1 MDTREA
7 PGFWGLHKNKNC
19 ALPLMPIQKFEKE
32 YLLKQHLSITQSSFS
47 S

>member
-7 PGFWGLHKNKNC
+7 PGFGGLHKNKNC

-32 YLLKQHLSITQSSFS
+32 YLLKQHLSIT
-47 S
+47 